1 MTDTVGNV
9 ELSGGQGAADG
20 RATGIISRAD
30 GVYAEAGVP
39 ARLFQSAVDAVFTG
53 GECFAGLNYARFI
66 KLLFGIG
73 PQIPADETLI
83 RFADKVVPFD
93 PVRRALY
100 RAVKIESGVAEY
112 YFEPV
117 FLEDPDNE
125 FASATPA
132 QLTLDE
138 FIADMWLKGIRF
150 GIDIAAV
157 RAAIGS
163 AKSDRVIVART
174 LAATAGEAAAINEVS
189 NDLHRSDA
197 PRQLASGKLDLMS
210 FQNRFPQIKE
220 NVRLLHKV
228 PRKLGVAGVDLA
240 GLALEPA
247 IPADVDLQALAGPG
261 MRVEHTAEG
270 EFLVSTMSG
279 FLNVDTASGQLS
291 IGDKIVS
298 YEGVSGRTTG
308 NLQLTGDYE
317 EFGEIQEK
325 RVVEGENITVHADV
339 FGNVVSRGGTVTLN
353 NNLVG
358 GSAVNARGDIRIK
371 GVASSATVQATLGE
385 VTLGRAE
392 NCVVSGTRVTIEH
405 AVNCE
410 IIADVLTVGQAEGC
424 AVAARTVVIGS
435 AAPRR
440 QVEMVVYAL
449 VPDNAKLNEVILQLR
464 ERVGLFEQLAESRQ
478 AELDA
483 MQNEPDVRKYVMLA
497 SKIRKKEITLTAEQV
512 PQFQKMALAVGPQLK
527 AIGKLSLEVKSAQAE
542 AKSGADLIA
551 TLVEQQNASSAA
563 SSVQVDEL
571 RGEVAVRTM
580 RFNPDGSSVY
590 HLPVKE
596 IKLRLRGGQQLG
608 ERIAAASSGAV
619 HWSSVTA

>member
-1 MTDTVGNV
+1 MVGNGSAKSV
-9 ELSGGQGAADG
+9 GGELADG
-20 RATGIISRAD
+20 LAQRIISRAD
-30 GVYAEAGVP
+30 GVYADTAAAGR
-39 ARLFQSAVDAVFTG
+39 AFQAAVDGVFTEG
-53 GECFAGLNYARFI
+53 NCFAGLNYARFI

-73 PQIPADETLI
+73 PELPADEAQV
-83 RFADKVVPFD
+83 RFADEIVPFN
-93 PVRRALY
+93 PARRALY
-100 RAVKIESGVAEY
+100 RAARIEAGCAEY

-117 FLEDPDNE
+117 FIEDPENP
-125 FASATPA
+125 FASEVPA

-157 RAAIGS
+157 RAAISSG
-163 AKSDRVIVART
+163 KSDRVIVARA
-174 LAATAGEAAAINEVS
+174 LPATAGQPAVINEVS
-189 NDLHRSDA
+189 DDLHRNDA

-210 FQNRFPQIKE
+210 FQNRFPQIKA
-220 NVRLLHKV
+220 NARLLHKV

-247 IPADVDLQALAGPG
+247 IPPDLDLQPLAGPG
-261 MRVEHTAEG
+261 MRIEHTAEG
-270 EFLVSTMSG
+270 EFMVASADG

-291 IGDKIVS
+291 VGDKIVS

-339 FGNVVSRGGTVTLN
+339 FGNLVSRGGTISLS

-358 GSAVNARGDIRIK
+358 GSAANARGDIRIK
-371 GVASSATVQATLGE
+371 GVASSATVQAAFGE

-392 NCVVSGTRVTIEH
+392 NCVISGTRVTIDH

-410 IIADVLTVGQAEGC
+410 IIADVLTLGQAEGC
-424 AVAARTVVIGS
+424 AIAARTVKVG
-435 AAPRR
+435 AAGPRR
-440 QVEMVVYAL
+440 QLEMLVYAL
-449 VPDNAKLNEVILQLR
+449 VPDDARLNDVILQLQ
-464 ERVGLFEQLAESRQ
+464 ERVELFNMLAATRQ
-478 AELDA
+478 AELDTL
-483 MQNEPDVRKYVMLA
+483 QNEPEVRKYVMLA
-497 SKIRKKEITLTAEQV
+497 SKIRKKELTLTAEQV
-512 PQFQKMALAVGPQLK
+512 PQFQKMALAVGSQLK

-542 AKSGADLIA
+542 GKSGAQLIA
-551 TLVEQQNASSAA
+551 QLMEQKNASSGT
-563 SSVQVDEL
+563 SSVEIGEL
-571 RGEVAVRTM
+571 RGDVTVRTM

-596 IKLRLRGGQQLG
+596 IKARLRNGQQLG
-608 ERIAAASSGAV
+608 EQIAVGSAGAIC
-619 HWSSVTA
+619 WSSV

>member
-1 MTDTVGNV
+1 MVGSI
-9 ELSGGQGAADG
+9 ELSDG
-20 RATGIISRAD
+20 HRPVDGLSTGIITRAD
-30 GVYAEAGVP
+30 GVYAEAAALGRV
-39 ARLFQSAVDAVFTG
+39 FQSAVDGVFAG

-73 PQIPADETLI
+73 PALPSDETLV
-83 RFADKVVPFD
+83 RFADKIVPFV
-93 PVRRALY
+93 PARRALY
-100 RAVKIESGVAEY
+100 RAVKIDAGTAEY

-117 FLEDPDNE
+117 FLEDPENPD
-125 FASATPA
+125 ASAVPA
-132 QLTLDE
+132 QLTLEE

-157 RAAIGS
+157 RVALAS
-163 AKSDRVIVART
+163 AKADRVVVARA
-174 LAATAGEAAAINEVS
+174 LPATAGEPAAIVEVS
-189 NDLHRSDA
+189 DDLHRSDA

-220 NVRLLHKV
+220 NARLLHKV

-247 IPADVDLQALAGPG
+247 IPADVDLGALAGPG
-261 MRVEHTAEG
+261 MRVEHTADG
-270 EFLVSTMSG
+270 EFLVATMAG
-279 FLNVDTASGQLS
+279 FLNVDTGSGQLS
-291 IGDKIVS
+291 VGDKIVS

-308 NLQLTGDYE
+308 NLHLTGDYE

-325 RVVEGENITVHADV
+325 RIVEGENITVHADV
-339 FGNVVSRGGTVTLN
+339 FGNIVSRGGTVTLN

-358 GSAVNARGDIRIK
+358 GSAANARGDIHIK

-392 NCVVSGTRVTIEH
+392 NCVISGTRVTIEH

-410 IIADVLTVGQAEGC
+410 IMADVLTVGQAEGC
-424 AVAARTVVIGS
+424 AVAARSVSIG
-435 AAPRR
+435 AAGPRR
-440 QVEMVVYAL
+440 QVEMLVYAL

-464 ERVGLFEQLAESRQ
+464 ERVELFGMLAAAKQ

-483 MQNEPDVRKYVMLA
+483 LQNEPEVRKYVMLA
-497 SKIRKKEITLTAEQV
+497 SKIRKKELTLTPEQV
-512 PQFQKMALAVGPQLK
+512 PHFQKMALAVGPQLK

-542 AKSGADLIA
+542 GKSGADLVA
-551 TLVEQQNASSAA
+551 TLVERQNASAGA
-563 SSVQVDEL
+563 SSVQIDEL

-596 IKLRLRGGQQLG
+596 IKQRLRGGHQLG
-608 ERIAAASSGAV
+608 DGIASGSTGAV
-619 HWSSVTA
+619 QWSSVTE